1 MKLNGENLGFVSLA
15 FLGADTATNM
25 IWGLIGD
32 RFGFRA
38 AFVGSL
44 IVWVAATALLMAAP
58 TLHVAISVAPLIFI
72 AFFGLG
78 AAQSGFLMSSQT
90 MVLEFGA
97 RDDIAMRL
105 GLTATSQGLM
115 NTIGPLAGG
124 LIATTLGYEVL
135 FGVSIG
141 LLATAL
147 ILLLTVVEEP
157 RFRRGVA

>member
-1 MKLNGENLGFVSLA
+1 
-15 FLGADTATNM
+15 
-25 IWGLIGD
+25 
-32 RFGFRA
+32 
-38 AFVGSL
+38 
-44 IVWVAATALLMAAP
+44 
-58 TLHVAISVAPLIFI
+58 
-72 AFFGLG
+72 
-78 AAQSGFLMSSQT
+78 MSSQT
-90 MVLEFGA
+90 MVLEFGV

-124 LIATTLGYEVL
+124 LIAATLGYEVL